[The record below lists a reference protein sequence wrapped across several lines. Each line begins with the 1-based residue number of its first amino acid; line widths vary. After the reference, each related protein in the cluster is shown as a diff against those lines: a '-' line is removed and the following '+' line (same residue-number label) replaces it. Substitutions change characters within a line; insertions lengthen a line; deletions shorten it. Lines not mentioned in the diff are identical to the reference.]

1 MLAHLFGLVA
11 TGLVVTARPDV
22 KPRDAALGCSN
33 LYTYPTGS
41 DTVDITPTPVSFTW
55 DTSCKV
61 ATDKIDLYLYI
72 ADGNKLV
79 KAYQGIAFSEGKYEA
94 QLMPAWW
101 NNTEST
107 TMYVNILKSGGMAWD
122 TTWARGPDFKVTY
135 DKSKFFSVTTSNGV
149 VMTVTAGAPSASS
162 DTVFQSVSKS
172 DGHKVSKAVIVVAV
186 VVPIVIICILGAV
199 WFFFYRQR
207 EKKKLQRWSQ
217 ALSQAS
223 NMEWEKGAL
232 PGERASSYGRPSS
245 HYSRAGRPS
254 THYST
259 TSGRQSMAFGRPSM
273 SSTGRPASSVMLDNM
288 AGAGAGMRAVFPA
301 HGEYGDGP
309 ARSSIVMAD
318 GTTRQSRI
326 SFADQPRPSLD
337 ALRAHVPSGLSHG
350 DAYSSS
356 ALDDSPK
363 RGSPPV
369 DPFATRSS
377 LDALRD
383 TEAAVLYRMEPAPEP
398 EEVEAL
404 EPEQDPRHSTQ
415 PPTKSS
421 SSQSAVAYGPDQM
434 LAVYAQRGKVNASPI
449 NTPVSLP
456 PAAKTRPSAMQRLM
470 SFKDLSNGRRTP
482 TGRKSANG
490 RDTPEL
496 PRGATPDLPRG
507 HSPEP
512 EGVPMRS
519 LVHLNNGVMSKEA
532 VDAMPRPGPGEMRSM
547 VHQHTGV
554 LAKEKVDAM
563 PKPGPPDAY
572 EDAYERH

>member
-1 MLAHLFGLVA
+1 MLAHLFGLAAAGALVA
-11 TGLVVTARPDV
+11 ARPDV
-22 KPRDAALGCSN
+22 EPRDAALGCPN
-33 LYTYPTGS
+33 LYTFPTAS
-41 DTVDITPTPVSFTW
+41 DNVELSPKPVTFTW

-61 ATDKIDLYLYI
+61 GTDKVDLFLYI
-72 ADGNKLV
+72 AEANKLV
-79 KAYQGIAFSEGKYEA
+79 KAYQGIAFSDGKYEA

-107 TMYVNILKSGGMAWD
+107 TMYVNLLKNGGMAWD

-135 DKSKFFSVTTSNGV
+135 DKSKFFSLTTSNGV
-149 VMTVTAGAPSASS
+149 VMTLTAGAPSTSS
-162 DTVFQSVSKS
+162 DTVFESVSQS
-172 DGHKVSKAVIVVAV
+172 DGHKVSKAVIAVAV
-186 VVPIVIICILGAV
+186 IIPIVIICILGAV

-232 PGERASSYGRPSS
+232 PGERNSSYGRPSS
-245 HYSRAGRPS
+245 HFSRSGRPS

-273 SSTGRPASSVMLDNM
+273 SSTGRPTSSVMLDNM
-288 AGAGAGMRAVFPA
+288 AGAGAGMRAMFPA

-309 ARSSIVMAD
+309 TRSSIVLAD

-337 ALRAHVPSGLSHG
+337 VLRQHIPSGLSHA
-350 DAYSSS
+350 DSYNSS
-356 ALDDSPK
+356 AVEDSPK

-383 TEAAVLYRMEPAPEP
+383 TEAAVLYRMEAAPEA
-398 EEVEAL
+398 EAVEAL
-404 EPEQDPRHSTQ
+404 EHEHDQRHSVQAPAKSPSQ
-415 PPTKSS
+415 P
-421 SSQSAVAYGPDQM
+421 AVAYGPDQM
-434 LAVYAQRGKVNASPI
+434 LAVYAQRGKVNASPV
-449 NTPVSLP
+449 NTPTPPP
-456 PAAKTRPSAMQRLM
+456 PAAKARPSAMKRLM

-482 TGRKSANG
+482 TGRKTPSG

-496 PRGATPDLPRG
+496 PRGATPDLARG
-507 HSPEP
+507 PSPDP
-512 EGVPMRS
+512 ESVPMRS

-554 LAKEKVDAM
+554 LAREKVDAM
-563 PKPGPPDAY
+563 PKPGPPESH

>member
-1 MLAHLFGLVA
+1 VL
-11 TGLVVTARPDV
+11 DI
-22 KPRDAALGCSN
+22 KP
-33 LYTYPTGS
+33 
-41 DTVDITPTPVSFTW
+41 VEFKW

-61 ATDKIDLYLYI
+61 NTDKIDLYLYM
-72 ADGNKLV
+72 AEGNKLV
-79 KAYQGIAFSEGKYEA
+79 KAYQGIPFSEGKYEA
-94 QLMPAWW
+94 HIMPAWW
-101 NNTEST
+101 NNTAST
-107 TMYVNILKSGGMAWD
+107 TMYVNILKTGGMAWD

-135 DKSKFFSVTTSNGV
+135 DESKFFSMTTSNGV
-149 VMTVTAGAPSASS
+149 VMTVTAGAPSPTD
-162 DTVFQSVSKS
+162 DTVFESVSKEE
-172 DGHKVSKAVIVVAV
+172 GHKVSKAVIAVAV
-186 VVPIVIICILGAV
+186 IIPIVIICILGAV

-207 EKKKLQRWSQ
+207 EKKKLQRWSH

-232 PGERASSYGRPSS
+232 PGERVSSYGRPSS

-259 TSGRQSMAFGRPSM
+259 TSGRQSMAYGRPSM
-273 SSTGRPASSVMLDNM
+273 SSTGRPTSSVMLDNM

-309 ARSSIVMAD
+309 TRSSIVLAD

-337 ALRAHVPSGLSHG
+337 ALRQHIPSGLSHA
-350 DAYSSS
+350 DSYNSS

-383 TEAAVLYRMEPAPEP
+383 TEAAVLYRMDGAPDP
-398 EEVEAL
+398 EAVEAL
-404 EPEQDPRHSTQ
+404 EPERAQRLSTQ
-415 PPTKSS
+415 PATNGP
-421 SSQSAVAYGPDQM
+421 SQPPVAYGPDQM
-434 LAVYAQRGKVNASPI
+434 LAVYAQRGKVNASPV
-449 NTPVSLP
+449 NTPAPPP
-456 PAAKTRPSAMQRLM
+456 PAAKARPSAMKRLM
-470 SFKDLSNGRRTP
+470 SFKDLSSGRRTP
-482 TGRKSANG
+482 TGRKTPSG
-490 RDTPEL
+490 RDTPDLPL

-507 HSPEP
+507 PSPDP
-512 EGVPMRS
+512 ESVPMRS

-563 PKPGPPDAY
+563 PKPGPPDAF